1 MKVIKEGISLL
12 DNDNEYIDFIGSAI
26 KLADPMAS
34 VKFNKSKE
42 KLNVSITPSTSDY
55 KQHLVDTVLE
65 AHRRL
70 HLKIHYSSS
79 LKISKII
86 SFYLVVN

>member
-1 MKVIKEGISLL
+1 MKIIKEGISIL

-26 KLADPMAS
+26 KLADPLS
-34 VKFNKSKE
+34 FVRFHKSPQ
-42 KLNVSITPSTSDY
+42 KLHVSITPSTKDN
-55 KQHLVDTVLE
+55 KQHLIETVLE

-86 SFYLVVN
+86 SFYLDVN

>member
-1 MKVIKEGISLL
+1 MKIIKEGISLL

-26 KLADPMAS
+26 KLADPLS
-34 VKFNKSKE
+34 LVRFHKSQE
-42 KLNVSITPSTSDY
+42 KLHVAITPSTDEN
-55 KQHLVDTVLE
+55 KEHLIHTVLE

-70 HLKIHYSSS
+70 HIKIHYSSS

-86 SFYLVVN
+86 SFYLDVF

>member
-34 VKFNKSKE
+34 VRFHKSKE
-42 KLNVSITPSTSDY
+42 KLNVAITPSTEDY
-55 KQHLVDTVLE
+55 KQHLIETVLE

-70 HLKIHYSSS
+70 QLKIHYSSS

>member
-1 MKVIKEGISLL
+1 MTIKLSGISRL

-34 VKFNKSKE
+34 VSFHKSKE
-42 KLNVSITPSTSDY
+42 KLNVAITPSIEDY
-55 KQHLVDTVLE
+55 KQHLIDTVLE
-65 AHRRL
+65 AHKRL
-70 HLKIHYSSS
+70 KIKIHYGSS

-86 SFYLVVN
+86 SFYLDVF